1 MGVSLTKGQKI
12 SLTKTDGGGLTKVT
26 LGLGWDQ
33 KKAKGLFG
41 AFKGGGAAVDLDS
54 SCVLLDETGQ
64 LVDTVWFR
72 QLQSKDGSVT
82 HTGDN
87 RTGTGDGDDEQI
99 IVDLSAVPATVKYL
113 FFTINSFTGQSFEKI
128 ENAFCRLVDNST
140 NNELAR
146 YNLSGGGTNTAQI
159 MAKVYRHEG
168 EWKMHAIGEP
178 SDGKTFHELLPALRS
193 VL

>member
-12 SLTKTDGGGLTKVT
+12 SLTKGDGGGLTKVT

-33 KKAKGLFG
+33 KKAKGFFG
-41 AFKGGGAAVDLDS
+41 ALKGGGAIDLDS
-54 SCVLLDETGQ
+54 SCVLLDENGQ
-64 LVDTVWFR
+64 MVDTVWYQ
-72 QLQSKDGSVT
+72 QLRSKDGSIL

-87 RTGTGDGDDEQI
+87 VTGKGDGDDEQI
-99 IVDLSAVPATVKYL
+99 VVDLSAVPAAVKYL
-113 FFTINSFTGQSFEKI
+113 FFTINSFTGESFEKI

-140 NNELAR
+140 NSELAR

-168 EWKMHAIGEP
+168 EWKMHAIGEG
-178 SDGKTFHELLPALRS
+178 SNGKTFHELLPALRS
-193 VL
+193 AL

>member
-12 SLTKTDGGGLTKVT
+12 SLTKSDGGGLTKVT

-33 KKAKGLFG
+33 KKAKGFFG
-41 AFKGGGAAVDLDS
+41 ALTGGGAIDLDS
-54 SCVLLDETGQ
+54 SCVLLDDLGQ
-64 LVDTVWFR
+64 LVDTVWYQ
-72 QLQSKDGSVT
+72 QLRSKDGSIL

-87 RTGTGDGDDEQI
+87 VTGKGDGDDEQI

-146 YNLSGGGTNTAQI
+146 YNLTGGGTNTAQI

-168 EWKMHAIGEP
+168 EWKMHAIGEA
-178 SDGKTFHELLPALRS
+178 SNGKTFHELLPALRS